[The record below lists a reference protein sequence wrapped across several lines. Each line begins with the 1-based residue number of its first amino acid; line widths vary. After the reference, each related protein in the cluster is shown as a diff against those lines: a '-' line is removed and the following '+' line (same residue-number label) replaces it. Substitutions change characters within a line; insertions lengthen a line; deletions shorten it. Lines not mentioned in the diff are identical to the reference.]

1 MYVFIV
7 DRNEKKSIRVE
18 VKMPRADIFFSFSFF
33 LFLFLA
39 NEKTEKTWQS
49 NTTAEMEN
57 RHCSIFRFWDDNTK
71 NKLSKNRKVKNLNFE
86 VNFYQTKMP
95 CQNVAPALPSLK
107 ALEHLKGA
115 IYEI

>member
-18 VKMPRADIFFSFSFF
+18 VKMPRADIIFSFSFF
-33 LFLFLA
+33 LLFLA
-39 NEKTEKTWQS
+39 NEKTEKTSQL
-49 NTTAEMEN
+49 NTAVEIEN